1 MAVRDPGQPRPRSF
15 YVLGCVF
22 LMFMAF
28 LYGPMISI
36 YVLSFQGPQGGM
48 SFPMMGSSLHWFE
61 TLFAG
66 TGGQGV
72 GDIPGA
78 FGRSMRLAAVVALL
92 TTLIS
97 VSAGMAFRRRF
108 PGSTFLF
115 YLAIASMVL
124 PGIFV
129 GFGIA
134 LGFRMLGLEPAWYSS
149 AIGAQLTWSLPFG
162 LLIMFIVM
170 GRFNPA
176 YEEAATDLGA
186 SSRQRFLGVILPII
200 LPGVLGIAVAG
211 FTSSYEEAAR
221 TSLNIGSTNTM
232 PMEISMLLT
241 SATSPVLFAI
251 GTLTTLF
258 SFALVLFTA
267 IVAARLR
274 QMKLGRA

>member
-1 MAVRDPGQPRPRSF
+1 
-15 YVLGCVF
+15 
-22 LMFMAF
+22 
-28 LYGPMISI
+28 
-36 YVLSFQGPQGGM
+36 
-48 SFPMMGSSLHWFE
+48 
-61 TLFAG
+61 
-66 TGGQGV
+66 
-72 GDIPGA
+72 
-78 FGRSMRLAAVVALL
+78 
-92 TTLIS
+92 
-97 VSAGMAFRRRF
+97 
-108 PGSTFLF
+108 
-115 YLAIASMVL
+115 
-124 PGIFV
+124 
-129 GFGIA
+129 
-134 LGFRMLGLEPAWYSS
+134 MLGLEPAWYSS

-186 SSRQRFLGVILPII
+186 NSRQRFLGVILPII

-267 IVAARLR
+267 IVAARMVRLR

>member
-1 MAVRDPGQPRPRSF
+1 
-15 YVLGCVF
+15 
-22 LMFMAF
+22 
-28 LYGPMISI
+28 
-36 YVLSFQGPQGGM
+36 
-48 SFPMMGSSLHWFE
+48 MGSSLHWFRV
-61 TLFAG
+61 LFDG

-186 SSRQRFLGVILPII
+186 NSRQRFLGVILPII

-267 IVAARLR
+267 IVAARMVRLR